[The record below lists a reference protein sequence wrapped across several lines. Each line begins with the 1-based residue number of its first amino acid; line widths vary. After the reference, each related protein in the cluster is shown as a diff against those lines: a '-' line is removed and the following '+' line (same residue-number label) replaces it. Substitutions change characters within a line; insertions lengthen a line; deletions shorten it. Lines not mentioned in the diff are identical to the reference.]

1 MLKPVALGLAIASA
15 CGVSAAIDGFAP
27 RLARAT
33 PTESVNQLQP
43 VRDGQAI
50 VPIEPARG
58 LDPRTV
64 DLGRRLFHDQRLS
77 GDRSL
82 SCASCH
88 MLDRGG
94 VDHRRTAVG
103 IGGAIG
109 GINTPTVYNCALNFR
124 QFWDGRAATLEE
136 QAAGPILNPI
146 EMGATW
152 AVVIPR
158 LEADPVY
165 VAAFTALYEHGIG
178 PASVTD
184 ALAVFERSLSTPGS
198 RFDRFLRGEEDA
210 ITAEEKAGH
219 ALFVSL
225 GCISC
230 HQGMNV
236 GGNLYQRF
244 GIMGDYFAD
253 RGNVTPADQ
262 GRYNVTHREAD
273 RFTFKVP
280 GLRNVAL
287 TAPYFHD
294 GSVKTLHKAV
304 MVMARY
310 QLGAELSA
318 HDIELVV
325 RFLHTLSDPALEQ
338 DP

>member
-1 MLKPVALGLAIASA
+1 MLKLSALALAIASA
-15 CGVSAAIDGFAP
+15 FGVSAAIDGYAP
-27 RLARAT
+27 QLGRAT
-33 PTESVNQLQP
+33 AAESAIQRHLAGDV
-43 VRDGQAI
+43 QAI
-50 VPIEPARG
+50 VPIEPASG
-58 LDPRTV
+58 LDPRKV

-77 GDRSL
+77 GDQSL

-88 MLDRGG
+88 ALERGG
-94 VDHRRTAVG
+94 VDHRRTPVG
-103 IGGAIG
+103 MGGAIG

-136 QAAGPILNPI
+136 QASGPILNPI

-158 LEADPVY
+158 LEADPLY
-165 VAAFTALYEHGIG
+165 VAGFTASYDHGIEA
-178 PASVTD
+178 ASITD
-184 ALAVFERSLSTPGS
+184 ALAEFERSLSTPGS
-198 RFDRFLRGEEDA
+198 RFDHFLRGEREA
-210 ITAEEKAGH
+210 ITAEEKAGY

-236 GGNLYQRF
+236 GGNLYERF

-253 RGNVTPADQ
+253 RGDLTPADQ
-262 GRYNVTHREAD
+262 GRYNVTHRESD
-273 RFTFKVP
+273 RYSFKVP

-287 TAPYFHD
+287 TTPYFHD
-294 GSVKTLHKAV
+294 GSVKTLAKAV
-304 MVMARY
+304 ILMARY

-318 HDIELVV
+318 RDTELVV
-325 RFLHTLSDPALEQ
+325 RFLHSLSDPALEQ